1 MYENIGGKIKTLAKV
16 ICWIGIIACVVGGI
30 VLCCIGADDSYYGGW
45 ILVLSGV
52 ALMLLGPFF
61 SWVGSFMLYG
71 YGDLISRV
79 QRIEENLYGSA
90 GSNGESEKDSRIA
103 ELENLKRQGLITEEE
118 FQNAIRK
125 FQ

>member
-16 ICWIGIIACVVGGI
+16 ICWVEIIACVVGGI
-30 VLCCIGADDSYYGGW
+30 VLCCIGADSRGGE

-52 ALMLLGPFF
+52 ALMILGPLF
-61 SWVGSFMLYG
+61 SWVGSFLLYG

-79 QRIEENLYGSA
+79 QSIEGKLNGSD
-90 GSNGESEKDSRIA
+90 GSNGEPEKDSRIA
-103 ELENLKRQGLITEEE
+103 ELEGLKNQGLISEEE

>member
-16 ICWIGIIACVVGGI
+16 ICWIEIIACVVGGI
-30 VLCCIGADDSYYGGW
+30 VLCCIGADSRGGE

-52 ALMLLGPFF
+52 ALMILGPLF
-61 SWVGSFMLYG
+61 SWVGSFLLYG

-79 QRIEENLYGSA
+79 QSIEGKLNGSD
-90 GSNGESEKDSRIA
+90 GSNGKSEKDSRIA
-103 ELENLKRQGLITEEE
+103 ELEGLKRQGLITEEE
-118 FQNAIRK
+118 FENAIGK

>member
-16 ICWIGIIACVVGGI
+16 ICWIEIFACEVGGI
-30 VLCCIGADDSYYGGW
+30 VLCTMGSVFSVCMGLLLM
-45 ILVLSGV
+45 ILGS
-52 ALMLLGPFF
+52 LL

-79 QRIEENLYGSA
+79 QSIEENLYDSA
-90 GSNGESEKDSRIA
+90 GSSGESEKDSRIA
-103 ELENLKRQGLITEEE
+103 ELEGLKRQGLITEEE
-118 FQNAIRK
+118 FENAIGK